1 MKSNPQ
7 SLSLKT
13 DASNGMFLRIK
24 RHTNEFKPN
33 SVATNQSGTILFS
46 GKYF

>member
-24 RHTNEFKPN
+24 RYTNEFKPN
-33 SVATNQSGTILFS
+33 SVATDQSGTILFS